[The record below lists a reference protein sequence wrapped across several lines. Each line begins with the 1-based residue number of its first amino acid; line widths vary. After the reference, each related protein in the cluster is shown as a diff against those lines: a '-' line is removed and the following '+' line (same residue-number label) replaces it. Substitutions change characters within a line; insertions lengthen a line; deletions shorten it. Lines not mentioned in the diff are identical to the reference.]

1 MSTEGLENT
10 RIPSVMEDPSTL
22 AVAKMYAEAFV
33 GAAQTVGVDSVLEEF
48 TSFIDDVLAKNN
60 EFAALFCSSVG
71 NRGDKLTL
79 IERIVAPH
87 GTELFTNFLRV
98 LAQKDRLD
106 LLPLILRESRLCHE
120 IQQGKQRVQVTSAEE
135 MSNDQIDRVRQQ
147 LSNKLPFDPIIES
160 SVDPSLVGGIVI
172 RVGDTVYDSSVKS
185 RMKQLSERM
194 RQRYLNEIQS
204 GRDRFSHPTGD

>member
-1 MSTEGLENT
+1 
-10 RIPSVMEDPSTL
+10 
-22 AVAKMYAEAFV
+22 
-33 GAAQTVGVDSVLEEF
+33 VGVDSVLEEF
-48 TSFIDDVLAKNN
+48 ASFMDDVLAKND
-60 EFAALFCSSVG
+60 EFTALFCSSVG

-79 IERIVAPH
+79 IERIVAPY

-98 LAQKDRLD
+98 LAKKDRLD

-120 IQQGKQRVQVTSAEE
+120 IKQGKRRVQVASAEE
-135 MSNDQIDRVRQQ
+135 MSNEQIERVRQQ

-172 RVGDTVYDSSVKS
+172 RVGDTVYDSSVKA

-194 RQRYLNEIQS
+194 RQRSLNEIQS
-204 GRDRFSHPTGD
+204 GRDRFSHPAGD